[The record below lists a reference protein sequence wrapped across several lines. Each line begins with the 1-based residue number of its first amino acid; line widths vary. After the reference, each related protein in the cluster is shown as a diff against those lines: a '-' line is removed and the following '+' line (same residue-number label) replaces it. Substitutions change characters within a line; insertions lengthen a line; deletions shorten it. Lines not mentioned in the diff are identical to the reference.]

1 MIVLVAR
8 TNLRLHFKTVS
19 LLHMFGA
26 TDEYILR
33 QFQWNNAWLAARGAF
48 AGVLLA
54 GMVFAVAVILSVRW
68 ESPVIPEISVSAL
81 HGLLF
86 ILLPIFT
93 AAIALVA
100 TRHTVRTMLENMH

>member
-1 MIVLVAR
+1 MIMLVAR

-26 TDEYILR
+26 TDDYILR
-33 QFQWNNAWLAARGAF
+33 QFQWNNAWLGGARGVRWCVCGGH
-48 AGVLLA
+48 GV
-54 GMVFAVAVILSVRW
+54 AVAVILSVRW